1 MKRDSLHMRGASA
14 GAWFLEAHE
23 ETTRGDLTTAA
34 RDAIP
39 GKLIASWRL
48 EPAVDHVDVPA
59 MVAIATAYII
69 NECETLRIHPDDA
82 PRRAWVEAWA
92 RFAEAVTASRKA
104 TP

>member
-1 MKRDSLHMRGASA
+1 MKRDPLHMRGASA
-14 GAWFLEAHE
+14 GAWWIEAHAE
-23 ETTRGDLTTAA
+23 NVRGDLTTAA

-39 GKLIASWRL
+39 GKLIDAWRRD
-48 EPAVDHVDVPA
+48 PAVDHVDVPA
-59 MVAIATAYII
+59 MVAIATAYIVT
-69 NECETLRIHPDDA
+69 ECELVRVHPDET